1 MISGEALIEKRDAK
15 SKDIEQSLY
24 LSISTYYAK
33 FLREVN
39 SNLSKAN
46 KAYGIMKKDINEDM
60 IDLILPSQAE
70 KLDDFF
76 KIISPILLRGYKDS
90 FESMGGTFSQKNTY
104 IQKSLNIEKAL
115 FNNMM
120 ANTFLALRMS
130 LSNAISANLT
140 QGEIKEV
147 FQLFFDFF
155 NVFVVCRTFFYFC
168 SAV

>member
-1 MISGEALIEKRDAK
+1 
-15 SKDIEQSLY
+15 
-24 LSISTYYAK
+24 
-33 FLREVN
+33 
-39 SNLSKAN
+39 
-46 KAYGIMKKDINEDM
+46 MKKDINEDM

-147 FQLFFDFF
+147 IGKILDQNHTKAKLIARTESMRTA
-155 NVFVVCRTFFYFC
+155 NVGIYAATVVDNEVQGYE
-168 SAV
+168 